1 MKKNDNLLTTGDY
14 RQKII
19 RFMLPI
25 LIGQLFQQLYNTADA
40 LIVGNFLNSGALA
53 AVTSTSSLV
62 YLIIGFCL
70 GFASGAGVVVSRHV
84 GENNAE
90 QISKAVH
97 TAVLLG
103 IGIGILTTV
112 LGVFFA
118 DDMLK
123 LMRTPADVID
133 QAVLYLRIY
142 FSGSLAVVMY
152 NMLVGIVQ
160 STGDSRHP
168 LYYLAASSVLNIILD
183 ILFISRLHMGVEGA
197 ALATVISQ
205 ITAML
210 LVLRQLLQTEDA
222 VRIRFSKLRMDG
234 ENLRA
239 IIRYGLPTA
248 LQDCVIDFSNI
259 LIQSYINSFG
269 YAAVAGIGAST
280 RAEGFA
286 FLLITA
292 FSIAATTF
300 ISQNIGAGQYDRAR
314 QGMRFTLITSVTVI
328 ELIGIVMTINA
339 PTIIRAFSLDPDV
352 IRYGTGRM
360 RCCGLFYC
368 FVGFSHVA
376 SAVMRGAGRPNV
388 PLIVML
394 VCWCAV
400 RVAVLMT
407 VGQVIHDIRLVYM
420 IYPFTWMLSSIIY
433 IFFLR
438 STRIGPSQAAL

>member
-183 ILFISRLHMGVEGA
+183 ILFISRLH
-197 ALATVISQ
+197 
-205 ITAML
+205 
-210 LVLRQLLQTEDA
+210 
-222 VRIRFSKLRMDG
+222 
-234 ENLRA
+234 
-239 IIRYGLPTA
+239 LPIP
-248 LQDCVIDFSNI
+248 Q
-259 LIQSYINSFG
+259 
-269 YAAVAGIGAST
+269 
-280 RAEGFA
+280 
-286 FLLITA
+286 
-292 FSIAATTF
+292 
-300 ISQNIGAGQYDRAR
+300 
-314 QGMRFTLITSVTVI
+314 
-328 ELIGIVMTINA
+328 
-339 PTIIRAFSLDPDV
+339 P
-352 IRYGTGRM
+352 
-360 RCCGLFYC
+360 
-368 FVGFSHVA
+368 
-376 SAVMRGAGRPNV
+376 
-388 PLIVML
+388 
-394 VCWCAV
+394 
-400 RVAVLMT
+400 
-407 VGQVIHDIRLVYM
+407 
-420 IYPFTWMLSSIIY
+420 
-433 IFFLR
+433 
-438 STRIGPSQAAL
+438 